1 MTNPVDKDSLP
12 LNQPRRTPNH
22 PTKSHIVKTKVD
34 GKEKIIRFGQQG
46 ASTAGKPKEG
56 ESERMT
62 AKRDS
67 FKARHSAN
75 IAKGPSSAAYWAN
88 KVKWADGGSVRTHYA
103 EGDSVSATPRQPI
116 LGKIADAL
124 KSAQEFT
131 GKYQIDP
138 RIPLIGGTG
147 VDEMLSL
154 PGAASLMDD
163 ISYQGPGA
171 LLRGGKTISTFK
183 VDPRVL
189 DLADV
194 VSTAAPLAQLAGKVV
209 SKGAMAAGRA
219 GERMAEKYVPQI
231 MERGGLGA
239 EMLQGLAQGSR
250 SQVVK
255 PKGGNW
261 LSGSIEEGL
270 YPLKQH
276 QNPRIATSQEE
287 ADDLIAKGFVREK
300 LGGEGY
306 YLPPNPINKWVDQKL
321 GKYIKNEMGT
331 PEDPVRALAERNIL
345 HVQADPNRSVF
356 GYIPSERERAGFP
369 KEGFAKTPLGKQWE
383 DRADELISN
392 KSAGMRL
399 SKQNLIDNP
408 WLAKVPPETSVYGLS
423 GHYSNSEQ
431 ARSLGFDHL
440 IDELRNAVD
449 PDTTLPANLRLKY
462 SDLEKVTM
470 PQAVERV
477 SKIND
482 WRAAQKVEADKLI
495 ANNAATV
502 VHKEYPTVPGTDTP
516 NKLGL
521 RWVQFKPENVLP
533 DDLPKGLTGK
543 QEGKDYV
550 IRNSKGQIVLVND
563 TKEYAIADL
572 FENYPKYRP
581 KNKALKE
588 ALKYEGDTM
597 QHCVGSYCEDVAT
610 GSKKIFSLRDSK
622 GMPHATIEV
631 VPGDLLVTFNKL
643 SKDEQAAVKK
653 VAGAWASD
661 EKLFDAM
668 RQVVPE
674 KANAPDRIVQIKGK
688 QNSAP
693 KKDYLPFVQDFVK
706 GGTWEDVGDLR
717 NTGLKPYKGNDG
729 IKYVTPE
736 EYEIELRKE
745 LGTTPPKGFAAGG
758 SVAAYDPDEIDQIM
772 NSLDEPTGYAEGGEV
787 EDTLDTFVAP
797 RYRKQRAKPSSK
809 ETKAAAAEAAQFAA
823 EMLIPQTPMDAG
835 LMLIPG
841 GKIARKAG
849 AALIG
854 LDASDAEA
862 GPLAKLL
869 KAIKGSED
877 AVKEQKML
885 QGFYRGY
892 AGENPDAAELFITP
906 QKRVADFYAQKR
918 SSQTGETPHAEMVLI
933 DQLTGKQYGHSTL
946 GTGANPPMMTMARKI
961 KADDVK
967 GRTQLYGGGGVVK
980 RGLKA
985 LAEYY
990 DNAIKGPQSEALKLA
1005 QERAAL
1011 PVSKGGLGLPA
1022 DNTAADR
1029 AKAMG
1034 FDTDVYHGSRQDFD
1048 KFKGDQPIFAAEDP
1062 DIAKLYGNA
1071 IYPLK
1076 LRGKVIEVSDL
1087 GKDGT
1092 SGRFSNNLAREL
1104 NIPRKE
1110 LEDLRM
1116 PRQQFNDSSFLDK
1129 LQFLLTKSF
1138 GDAPFS
1144 DIGERE
1150 MVNKLSKYGIDRLK
1164 VTDMSDMGGTQTQ
1177 HMIPAGSDNIRS
1189 RFAAFDPFRKDV
1201 ATATAMGVLAPDLLA
1216 KEEKSR
1222 KAKGG
1227 LVHMQKGGVIKAA
1240 LEEVRNQMLRLKEL
1254 RAQRIEQPENLDEY
1268 PTRFY
1273 RGMASMVKGG
1283 EDSPKYI
1290 DDITK
1295 EYLNSREPLSSLDSL
1310 VAPQRPSGALSDQK
1324 NMRRNNAWAAS
1335 NPLTAASYATSP
1347 NSVMIPLELT
1357 QKPGAIFD
1365 AQGQRWDR
1373 FFSQTGKLSPMGNYV
1388 LRNEFKDALRDPEIK
1403 SILVKNIIDPGDS
1416 SSFYGLSKIYDMDIN
1431 PEDLMSSNLLIK
1443 DPSVVKYRISGE
1455 TPTLKESKVKK
1466 ATGGSVS
1473 VYDPGQVDAIANQY
1487 M

>member
-1 MTNPVDKDSLP
+1 MTKPVDKDSLQ
-12 LNQPRRTPNH
+12 LNQPKRTPNH

-56 ESERMT
+56 ESDRMT

-75 IAKGPSSAAYWAN
+75 IAKGPASAAYWAN
-88 KVKWADGGSVRTHYA
+88 KVKWADGGSVRTNYA
-103 EGDSVSATPRQPI
+103 EGDSVRATPRQPI

-138 RIPLIGGTG
+138 RIPLLGGTS

-231 MERGGLGA
+231 MERGGVGA

-261 LSGSIEEGL
+261 LSGSIEAAVD
-270 YPLKQH
+270 PLKRDTFIDIPELQDPK
-276 QNPRIATSQEE
+276 NA
-287 ADDLIAKGFVREK
+287 AL
-300 LGGEGY
+300 
-306 YLPPNPINKWVDQKL
+306 NKWVDQKL

-331 PEDPVRALAERNIL
+331 SEDPVRALAERNIL
-345 HVQADPNRSVF
+345 HVDPAQLNYNLEAYGKYPQKGQQFLAKSDAAKLWEGASDSVLSS
-356 GYIPSERERAGFP
+356 IPAGKWSKFSGDSNYAKGL
-369 KEGFAKTPLGKQWE
+369 KE
-383 DRADELISN
+383 
-392 KSAGMRL
+392 
-399 SKQNLIDNP
+399 NP
-408 WLAKVPPETSVYGLS
+408 WLNKVPPETPVYQL
-423 GHYSNSEQ
+423 EQ
-431 ARSLGFDHL
+431 VNHNAHLGFDHL

-462 SDLEKVTM
+462 SDLDKVTM

-543 QEGKDYV
+543 QEGREYV
-550 IRNSKGQIVLVND
+550 IRNSKGQIILAND

-597 QHCVGSYCEDVAT
+597 RHCVGSYCEEVAS
-610 GSKKIFSLRDSK
+610 GNKKIFSLRDSK

-631 VPGDLLVTFNKL
+631 VPSRSNTFQQI
-643 SKDEQAAVKK
+643 DENNPT
-653 VAGAWASD
+653 D
-661 EKLFDAM
+661 FD
-668 RQVVPE
+668 
-674 KANAPDRIVQIKGK
+674 IVQIKGK
-688 QNSAP
+688 SNSSP
-693 KKDYLPFVQDFVK
+693 KKEYLPFVQDFVK
-706 GGTWEDVGDLR
+706 SGNWKRVGDLE
-717 NTGLKPYKGNDG
+717 NTGLRKTLDAFNS
-729 IKYVTPE
+729 
-736 EYEIELRKE
+736 KE
-745 LGTTPPKGFAAGG
+745 LKKIQAAGIEVPIWATPDEIKAIGDKVFPGQYGTPPGGKPAGFAAGG
-758 SVAAYDPDEIDQIM
+758 SVSVYDPDEIDEIM
-772 NSLDEPTGYAEGGEV
+772 NSFDEPTGYAKGGEV

-797 RYRKQRAKPSSK
+797 RYRKQRATPSSK

-823 EMLIPQTPMDAG
+823 EMLVPQSAFDAG

-849 AALIG
+849 AALIA

-918 SSQTGETPHAEMVLI
+918 SSQIGETPHAEMVLI

-967 GRTQLYGGGGVVK
+967 GRTQLYG
-980 RGLKA
+980 A
-985 LAEYY
+985 
-990 DNAIKGPQSEALKLA
+990 
-1005 QERAAL
+1005 
-1011 PVSKGGLGLPA
+1011 
-1022 DNTAADR
+1022 
-1029 AKAMG
+1029 
-1034 FDTDVYHGSRQDFD
+1034 
-1048 KFKGDQPIFAAEDP
+1048 
-1062 DIAKLYGNA
+1062 
-1071 IYPLK
+1071 
-1076 LRGKVIEVSDL
+1076 
-1087 GKDGT
+1087 
-1092 SGRFSNNLAREL
+1092 
-1104 NIPRKE
+1104 
-1110 LEDLRM
+1110 
-1116 PRQQFNDSSFLDK
+1116 
-1129 LQFLLTKSF
+1129 
-1138 GDAPFS
+1138 
-1144 DIGERE
+1144 
-1150 MVNKLSKYGIDRLK
+1150 
-1164 VTDMSDMGGTQTQ
+1164 
-1177 HMIPAGSDNIRS
+1177 
-1189 RFAAFDPFRKDV
+1189 
-1201 ATATAMGVLAPDLLA
+1201 
-1216 KEEKSR
+1216 
-1222 KAKGG
+1222 
-1227 LVHMQKGGVIKAA
+1227 
-1240 LEEVRNQMLRLKEL
+1240 
-1254 RAQRIEQPENLDEY
+1254 
-1268 PTRFY
+1268 
-1273 RGMASMVKGG
+1273 
-1283 EDSPKYI
+1283 
-1290 DDITK
+1290 
-1295 EYLNSREPLSSLDSL
+1295 
-1310 VAPQRPSGALSDQK
+1310 
-1324 NMRRNNAWAAS
+1324 
-1335 NPLTAASYATSP
+1335 
-1347 NSVMIPLELT
+1347 
-1357 QKPGAIFD
+1357 
-1365 AQGQRWDR
+1365 
-1373 FFSQTGKLSPMGNYV
+1373 
-1388 LRNEFKDALRDPEIK
+1388 
-1403 SILVKNIIDPGDS
+1403 
-1416 SSFYGLSKIYDMDIN
+1416 
-1431 PEDLMSSNLLIK
+1431 
-1443 DPSVVKYRISGE
+1443 
-1455 TPTLKESKVKK
+1455 
-1466 ATGGSVS
+1466 GGSVS